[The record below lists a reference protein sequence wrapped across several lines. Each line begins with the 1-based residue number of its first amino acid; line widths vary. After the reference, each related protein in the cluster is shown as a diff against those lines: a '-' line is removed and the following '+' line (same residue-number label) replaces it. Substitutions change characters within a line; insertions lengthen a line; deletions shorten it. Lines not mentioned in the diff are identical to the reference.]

1 MNEWDELV
9 SKQTVIDEINKW
21 LNNFLEDRR
30 DLSDVI
36 KQLPPVKSKQ
46 RTGKWIPSDSQ
57 CGIRCSVCGVSVDD
71 FCHSIDYID
80 LDYEPNFCPN
90 CGWPMK
96 GDAE

>member
-46 RTGKWIPSDSQ
+46 RTGNGFHRIPNVVY
-57 CGIRCSVCGVSVDD
+57 GVRFAVCQSMIFVTVL
-71 FCHSIDYID
+71 II
-80 LDYEPNFCPN
+80 
-90 CGWPMK
+90 
-96 GDAE
+96 

>member
-36 KQLPPVKSKQ
+36 KQLPPAQTEIIHCNDCKYYDPIY
-46 RTGKWIPSDSQ
+46 TG
-57 CGIRCSVCGVSVDD
+57 GEGVCGHWHAKTENNAY
-71 FCHSIDYID
+71 CY
-80 LDYEPNFCPN
+80 YA
-90 CGWPMK
+90 MK
-96 GDAE
+96 DIYSGFMQTM